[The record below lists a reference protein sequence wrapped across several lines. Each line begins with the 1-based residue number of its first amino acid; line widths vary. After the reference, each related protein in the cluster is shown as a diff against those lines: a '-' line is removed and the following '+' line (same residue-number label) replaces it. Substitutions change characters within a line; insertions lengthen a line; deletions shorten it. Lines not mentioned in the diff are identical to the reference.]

1 MIKVRNHVKCP
12 GDRKVIIMNKDIKR
26 ELLSEKEISGLIK
39 SLAERINRDYEG
51 KEILLVV
58 ILKGSAIFA
67 SDLLRKITID
77 VKVDFM
83 QASSYGSSA
92 VSSGDVKIKKDIESD
107 VRGKHVLI
115 VEDIVDSGNTL
126 SKLKKLF
133 AQRGA
138 ASVKICTLLS
148 KPSGRKTEVECEYV
162 GTDIPDEFVVGY
174 GLDFNERYRNLP
186 YIGILKPEIYS

>member
-1 MIKVRNHVKCP
+1 MMIIV
-12 GDRKVIIMNKDIKR
+12 NKDIKS
-26 ELLSEKEISGLIK
+26 ELLSEKKISELTN

-51 KEILLVV
+51 KEMLLIV
-58 ILKGSAIFA
+58 ILKGSVIFA
-67 SDLLRKITID
+67 SDLLRKITVD

-83 QASSYGSSA
+83 QVSSYGSGT
-92 VSSGDVKIKKDIESD
+92 VSGGDVKIKKDVESD
-107 VRGKHVLI
+107 VMGKHVLI

-126 SKLKKLF
+126 SKLKRLF

-148 KPSGRKTEVECEYV
+148 KPSRRTTEVECEYI
-162 GTDIPDEFVVGY
+162 GTEIPDEFVVGY

-186 YIGILKPEIYS
+186 YVGILKPEIYN